1 MTSVWPGFVTLG
13 HLRLR
18 TLSAELGNTFFSD
31 CCENI
36 KQWHIQSYTIAKNTL
51 RACEYLFISLGQPQR
66 IGRTCHWDWRERVS
80 RRDSLHLL
88 WSILPRIGYS
98 FQCLR
103 LLRTWG
109 NTHMR
114 YWPVMCLHNSSFTW
128 SFKMHQLFSFFCFFF
143 CFNFVVIF
151 VPVNSSG
158 RAKLRHHLW

>member
-18 TLSAELGNTFFSD
+18 TLPAELGNTFFSD

-36 KQWHIQSYTIAKNTL
+36 QQRYIQSYTTAKNTL
-51 RACEYLFISLGQPQR
+51 RACEYLLVSLGQPPR
-66 IGRTCHWDWRERVS
+66 SAGRTCHWDWRERVS
-80 RRDSLHLL
+80 RRDSLHLSR
-88 WSILPRIGYS
+88 SILQRIGYR

-128 SFKMHQLFSFFCFFF
+128 SFKMHQFSFLFFF
-143 CFNFVVIF
+143 LF
-151 VPVNSSG
+151 
-158 RAKLRHHLW
+158 